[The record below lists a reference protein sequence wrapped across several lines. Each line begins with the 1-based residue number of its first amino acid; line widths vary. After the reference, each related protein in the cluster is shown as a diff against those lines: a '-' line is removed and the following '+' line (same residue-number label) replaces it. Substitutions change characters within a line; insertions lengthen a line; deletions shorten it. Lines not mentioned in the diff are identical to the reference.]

1 MLFACLNTVKTTHG
15 DDVSNE
21 ETMKC
26 FFQFSPTFL
35 KHTAQTI
42 SNAPFKKFCAV
53 PDQCILHNKLDSL
66 IGKRRSGTFFDCHFV
81 TIKMSQVS
89 QKGND
94 KTIGESLLGLKM
106 AL

>member
-1 MLFACLNTVKTTHG
+1 
-15 DDVSNE
+15 
-21 ETMKC
+21 MKC
-26 FFQFSPTFL
+26 FFQFSPTFFKL
-35 KHTAQTI
+35 TAAHTI

-81 TIKMSQVS
+81 TIKMSQMS

-94 KTIGESLLGLKM
+94 KTIGESLGLKM